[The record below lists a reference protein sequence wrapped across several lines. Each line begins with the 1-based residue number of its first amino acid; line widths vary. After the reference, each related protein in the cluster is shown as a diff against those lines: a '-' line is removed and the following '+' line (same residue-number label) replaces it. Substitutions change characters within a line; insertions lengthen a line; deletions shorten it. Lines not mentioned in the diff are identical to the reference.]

1 MWQKSLNINE
11 EEEKKALKKAP
22 SLRFRFI
29 LTGTLVIGV
38 IAALAVN
45 LIFDYSQKLADLS
58 YDRLLRSALLQMDEN
73 IGLIRNEVSIDIPWS
88 AFATLAQADEDRVF
102 YKVESLEKGFI
113 TGYQDLNSLPPKPPV
128 LDQVQFYNQEY
139 SGEMVRFAWVERHLT
154 DPETAQ
160 TVRIVLGQTRLS
172 REEMA
177 SAITQKAIQFVLF
190 IALVAITLIIIGS
203 HLVLRPLHRIEG
215 ALEERAMGD
224 LTPIDI
230 NTPKETHHLKVAI
243 NHFMVRLQKNLEQL
257 ENYTADAAHQLRTP
271 LASLRALAENAR
283 DDIFADKNSLGS
295 QPSNSLPLSK
305 GESKSSPEKQY
316 QALDNIIKQC
326 DGLSQTVTLLLNQA
340 VVSHRLQTHRLESID
355 LLEPITASCR
365 EQALTALHQGVH
377 LSLEC
382 DLKQTLILGDSFAIQ
397 QMMQN
402 LIENA
407 VRYSGVDIEHATEV
421 IVQVSEFETFYRIKV
436 IDYGGGIPDVEKGRV
451 FERFYRGRYDI
462 AGSGV
467 GLAMVKDIID
477 HHGARIVILDTEP
490 KGTTFQVDFAKYK
503 YKEGLV

>member
-1 MWQKSLNINE
+1 MWQKSLNHQNLSKE
-11 EEEKKALKKAP
+11 EEENALKKAP

-29 LTGTLVIGV
+29 LAGMLVIGI
-38 IAALAVN
+38 IAGLAIN

-73 IGLIRNEVSIDIPWS
+73 VGLMRNEVSIDIPWS

-102 YKVESLEKGFI
+102 YKVESLEQGFI
-113 TGYQDLNSLPPKPPV
+113 TGYQDLNSEPPQLPKI
-128 LDQVQFYNQEY
+128 DQIQFYNQEY
-139 SGEMVRFAWVERHLT
+139 SGEMVRFAWIQRHLT

-177 SAITQKAIQFVLF
+177 AAVTQKAVEVVVF

-203 HLVLRPLHRIEG
+203 HLVLRPLHRIER

-224 LTPIDI
+224 LTPIVI

-243 NHFMVRLQKNLEQL
+243 NHFMARLQTNLEQL

-271 LASLRALAENAR
+271 LASLKALAENAR
-283 DDIFADKNSLGS
+283 DITSFGDHSVDGTASER
-295 QPSNSLPLSK
+295 QR
-305 GESKSSPEKQY
+305 
-316 QALDNIIKQC
+316 QALDNIVRQC
-326 DGLSQTVTLLLNQA
+326 DALSQTVTLLLNQA
-340 VVSHRLQTHRLESID
+340 VVSHRLQTHRLEPMD
-355 LLEPITASCR
+355 LLIPIAASCR
-365 EQALTALHQGVH
+365 EQAVTALHQGVH
-377 LSLEC
+377 LSLDC
-382 DLKQTLILGDSFAIQ
+382 DLKETLILGDSFSIQ

-407 VRYSGVDIEHATEV
+407 VRYSGSNAQKATEV
-421 IVQVSEFETFYRIKV
+421 IVQVNAFERFYRIKV
-436 IDYGGGIPDVEKGRV
+436 IDYGDGIPDDEKERV

-467 GLAMVKDIID
+467 GLAMVKDIVD
-477 HHGARIVILDTEP
+477 HHSARLQILDTEP
-490 KGTTFQVDFAKYK
+490 KGTTFQVDFAKFRFD
-503 YKEGLV
+503 EGVL

>member
-1 MWQKSLNINE
+1 M
-11 EEEKKALKKAP
+11 
-22 SLRFRFI
+22 
-29 LTGTLVIGV
+29 VIGI
-38 IAALAVN
+38 IAGLAIN

-73 IGLIRNEVSIDIPWS
+73 VGLMRNEVSIDIPWS
-88 AFATLAQADEDRVF
+88 AFATLAQAEEDRVF
-102 YKVESLEKGFI
+102 YKVESLEQGFI
-113 TGYQDLNSLPPKPPV
+113 TGYQDLDSQPPQPPV
-128 LDQVQFYNQEY
+128 LDQIQFYNQEY
-139 SGEMVRFAWVERHLT
+139 SGEMVRFAWVQRHIT

-160 TVRIVLGQTRLS
+160 TVRIILGQTRLS

-177 SAITQKAIQFVLF
+177 SAVTQKAVEVVVF

-203 HLVLRPLHRIEG
+203 HLVLRPLHRIER

-243 NHFMVRLQKNLEQL
+243 NHFMERLQSNLEQL

-283 DDIFADKNSLGS
+283 DNT
-295 QPSNSLPLSK
+295 
-305 GESKSSPEKQY
+305 SPERQH
-316 QALDNIIKQC
+316 QALENIVKQC
-326 DGLSQTVTLLLNQA
+326 DTLSQTVTLLLNQA
-340 VVSHRLQTHRLESID
+340 VVSHRLQTHRLEPID
-355 LLEPITASCR
+355 LLAPITASCR
-365 EQALTALHQGVH
+365 EQAVAALHQGVL
-377 LSLEC
+377 LSLDC
-382 DLKQTLILGDSFAIQ
+382 DLKETMILGDAFSIQ

-407 VRYSGVDIEHATEV
+407 VRYSRADVERGTEI
-421 IVQVSEFETFYRIKV
+421 IVQVSEFERFYRIKV
-436 IDYGGGIPDVEKGRV
+436 IDYGVGIPDIEKERV

-467 GLAMVKDIID
+467 GLAMVKDIVD
-477 HHGARIVILDTEP
+477 HHSARIQILDTEP
-490 KGTTFQVDFAKYK
+490 KGTTFQVDFAKLRFN
-503 YKEGLV
+503 EDTV

>member
-1 MWQKSLNINE
+1 MWQKSPNHRALSE
-11 EEEKKALKKAP
+11 DEEKKALENAP

-29 LTGTLVIGV
+29 LAGVLVIGI
-38 IAALAVN
+38 IAGLAIN

-73 IGLIRNEVSIDIPWS
+73 VGLMRNEVSIDIPWS
-88 AFATLAQADEDRVF
+88 AFATLAQAEEDRVF
-102 YKVESLEKGFI
+102 YKVESLEQGFI
-113 TGYQDLNSLPPKPPV
+113 TGYQDLDSQPPQPPV
-128 LDQVQFYNQEY
+128 LDQIQFYNQEY
-139 SGEMVRFAWVERHLT
+139 SGEMVRFAWVQRHIT

-160 TVRIVLGQTRLS
+160 TVRIILGQTRLS
-172 REEMA
+172 REQMA
-177 SAITQKAIQFVLF
+177 SAVTQKAVEVVVF

-203 HLVLRPLHRIEG
+203 HLVLRPLHRIER

-243 NHFMVRLQKNLEQL
+243 NHFMERLQSNLEQL

-283 DDIFADKNSLGS
+283 DNT
-295 QPSNSLPLSK
+295 
-305 GESKSSPEKQY
+305 SPERQH
-316 QALDNIIKQC
+316 QALENIVKQC
-326 DGLSQTVTLLLNQA
+326 DTLSQTVTLLLNQA
-340 VVSHRLQTHRLESID
+340 VVSHRLQTHRLEPID
-355 LLEPITASCR
+355 LLAPITASCR
-365 EQALTALHQGVH
+365 EQAVAALHQGVL
-377 LSLEC
+377 LSLDC
-382 DLKQTLILGDSFAIQ
+382 DLKETLILGDAFSIQ

-407 VRYSGVDIEHATEV
+407 VRYSREDVERGTEI
-421 IVQVSEFETFYRIKV
+421 IVQVSEFERFYRIKV
-436 IDYGGGIPDVEKGRV
+436 IDYGVGIPDIEKERV

-467 GLAMVKDIID
+467 GLAMVKDIVD
-477 HHGARIVILDTEP
+477 HHLARIQILDTEP
-490 KGTTFQVDFAKYK
+490 KGTTFQVDFAKLRFN
-503 YKEGLV
+503 EDTV

>member
-1 MWQKSLNINE
+1 MWQKSLNHQNLSE
-11 EEEKKALKKAP
+11 EEEQSALRKAP

-29 LTGTLVIGV
+29 LTGFLVIGV
-38 IAALAVN
+38 IASLAIN

-73 IGLIRNEVSIDIPWS
+73 VGLMRNEVSIDIPWS

-102 YKVESLEKGFI
+102 YKVESLEQGFI
-113 TGYQDLNSLPPKPPV
+113 TGYQDLNSEPPQPPV
-128 LDQVQFYNQEY
+128 LDQMQFYNQEY
-139 SGEMVRFAWVERHLT
+139 SGEMVRFAWIQRHLT
-154 DPETAQ
+154 DPETAK

-177 SAITQKAIQFVLF
+177 SSITQKAVEVVVF

-203 HLVLRPLHRIEG
+203 HLVLRPLHRIER

-224 LTPIDI
+224 LTPIEI

-243 NHFMVRLQKNLEQL
+243 NHFMARLQTNLEQL

-271 LASLRALAENAR
+271 LASLKALAENAR
-283 DDIFADKNSLGS
+283 DITSADPHSTDLD
-295 QPSNSLPLSK
+295 
-305 GESKSSPEKQY
+305 SSERQY
-316 QALDNIIKQC
+316 QALDNIVKQC
-326 DGLSQTVTLLLNQA
+326 DALSQTVTLLLNQA
-340 VVSHRLQTHRLESID
+340 VVSHRLQTHRLEPID
-355 LLEPITASCR
+355 LLPPITASCR
-365 EQALTALHQGVH
+365 EQAVTALHKGVR
-377 LSLEC
+377 LSFDC
-382 DLKQTLILGDSFAIQ
+382 DLKETMILGDAFSIQ

-407 VRYSGVDIEHATEV
+407 VRYSALDAQNDTEV
-421 IVQVSEFETFYRIKV
+421 IVQVSEFERFYRIKV
-436 IDYGGGIPDVEKGRV
+436 IDYGDGIPDLEKERV

-467 GLAMVKDIID
+467 GLAMVKDIVD
-477 HHGARIVILDTEP
+477 HHSARIEIVDTEP
-490 KGTTFQVDFAKYK
+490 KGTTFQVDFAKFQYH
-503 YKEGLV
+503 EGVL

>member
-1 MWQKSLNINE
+1 MWQKSLNHQNLSE
-11 EEEKKALKKAP
+11 EEEKNALRKAP

-29 LTGTLVIGV
+29 LAGVLVIGV
-38 IAALAVN
+38 IAGVAVN
-45 LIFDYSQKLADLS
+45 LVFDYSQKLADLS

-73 IGLIRNEVSIDIPWS
+73 VGLIGNEVSIDIPWS

-102 YKVESLEKGFI
+102 YKVESIEQGFI
-113 TGYQDLNSLPPKPPV
+113 TGYRDLNSEPPKKPV
-128 LDQVQFYNQEY
+128 LDEIQFYNREY

-160 TVRIVLGQTRLS
+160 TVRIILGQTRLS
-172 REEMA
+172 REEM
-177 SAITQKAIQFVLF
+177 SSSVTQRAIEIVLL
-190 IALVAITLIIIGS
+190 IALVAITLIMIGS
-203 HLVLRPLHRIEG
+203 HLVLRPLHRIER

-243 NHFMVRLQKNLEQL
+243 NHFMVRLQRNLEQL

-283 DDIFADKNSLGS
+283 DNISSGDISSEPISSDILS
-295 QPSNSLPLSK
+295 SNSVSSK
-305 GESKSSPEKQY
+305 KHHQDLE
-316 QALDNIIKQC
+316 NIVIQC
-326 DGLSQTVTLLLNQA
+326 DTLSQTITLLLNQA
-340 VVSHRLQTHRLESID
+340 VVSHRLQTYH
-355 LLEPITASCR
+355 LEPVNLLDPIRASCR
-365 EQALTALHQGVH
+365 EQAVTALHQGIL
-377 LSLEC
+377 LSLDSE
-382 DLKQTLILGDSFAIQ
+382 LQSALVLGDSFSIQ

-407 VRYSGVDIEHATEV
+407 VRYSGSGREHASEI
-421 IVQVSEFETFYRIKV
+421 IVQVNEFDRFYRIKV
-436 IDYGGGIPDVEKGRV
+436 IDYGDGIPDIEKDRV

-467 GLAMVKDIID
+467 GLAMVKDIVD
-477 HHGARIVILDTEP
+477 HHSARILILDNEP
-490 KGTTFQVDFAKYK
+490 QGTTFQVDFAKLK
-503 YKEGLV
+503 IDEASA

>member
-1 MWQKSLNINE
+1 MWQKSPNHRALSE
-11 EEEKKALKKAP
+11 DEEKKALENAP

-29 LTGTLVIGV
+29 LAGVLVIGI
-38 IAALAVN
+38 IAGLAIN

-73 IGLIRNEVSIDIPWS
+73 VGLMRNEVSIDIPWS
-88 AFATLAQADEDRVF
+88 AFATLAQAEEDRVF
-102 YKVESLEKGFI
+102 YKVESLEQGFI
-113 TGYQDLNSLPPKPPV
+113 TGYQDLDSKPPQPPV
-128 LDQVQFYNQEY
+128 LDQIQFYNQEY
-139 SGEMVRFAWVERHLT
+139 SGEMVRFAWVQRHIT

-160 TVRIVLGQTRLS
+160 TVRIILGQTRLS

-177 SAITQKAIQFVLF
+177 SAVTQKAVEVVVF

-203 HLVLRPLHRIEG
+203 HLVLRPLHRIER

-243 NHFMVRLQKNLEQL
+243 NHFMERLQSNLEQL

-283 DDIFADKNSLGS
+283 DNT
-295 QPSNSLPLSK
+295 
-305 GESKSSPEKQY
+305 SPERQH
-316 QALDNIIKQC
+316 QALENIVKQC
-326 DGLSQTVTLLLNQA
+326 DTLSQTVTLLLNQA
-340 VVSHRLQTHRLESID
+340 VVSHRLQTHRLEPID
-355 LLEPITASCR
+355 LLAPITASCR
-365 EQALTALHQGVH
+365 EQAVAALHQGVL
-377 LSLEC
+377 LSLDC
-382 DLKQTLILGDSFAIQ
+382 DLKETMILGDAFSIQ

-407 VRYSGVDIEHATEV
+407 VRYSRADVERGTEI
-421 IVQVSEFETFYRIKV
+421 IVQVSEFERFYRIKV
-436 IDYGGGIPDVEKGRV
+436 IDYGVGIPDIEKERV

-467 GLAMVKDIID
+467 GLAMVKDIVD
-477 HHGARIVILDTEP
+477 HHSARIQILDTEP
-490 KGTTFQVDFAKYK
+490 KGTTFQVDFAKLRFN
-503 YKEGLV
+503 EDTV

>member
-1 MWQKSLNINE
+1 
-11 EEEKKALKKAP
+11 
-22 SLRFRFI
+22 RFRFI
-29 LTGTLVIGV
+29 LAGVLVIGI
-38 IAALAVN
+38 IAGLAIN

-73 IGLIRNEVSIDIPWS
+73 VGLMRNEVSIDIPWS
-88 AFATLAQADEDRVF
+88 AFATLAQAEEDRVF
-102 YKVESLEKGFI
+102 YKVESLEQGFI
-113 TGYQDLNSLPPKPPV
+113 TGYQDLDSQPPQPPV
-128 LDQVQFYNQEY
+128 LDQIQFYNQEY
-139 SGEMVRFAWVERHLT
+139 SGEMVRFAWVQRHIT

-160 TVRIVLGQTRLS
+160 TVRIILGQTRLS

-177 SAITQKAIQFVLF
+177 SAVTQKAVEVVVF

-203 HLVLRPLHRIEG
+203 HLVLRPLHRIER

-243 NHFMVRLQKNLEQL
+243 NHFMERLQSNLEQL

-283 DDIFADKNSLGS
+283 DNT
-295 QPSNSLPLSK
+295 
-305 GESKSSPEKQY
+305 SPERQH
-316 QALDNIIKQC
+316 QALENIVKQC
-326 DGLSQTVTLLLNQA
+326 DTLSQTVTLLLNQA
-340 VVSHRLQTHRLESID
+340 VVSHRLQTHRLEPID
-355 LLEPITASCR
+355 LLAPITASCR
-365 EQALTALHQGVH
+365 EQAVAALHQGVL
-377 LSLEC
+377 LSLDC
-382 DLKQTLILGDSFAIQ
+382 DLKETMILGDAFSIQ

-407 VRYSGVDIEHATEV
+407 VRYSRADVERGTEI
-421 IVQVSEFETFYRIKV
+421 IVQVSEFERFYRIKV
-436 IDYGGGIPDVEKGRV
+436 IDYGVGIPDIEKERV

-467 GLAMVKDIID
+467 GLAMVKDIVD
-477 HHGARIVILDTEP
+477 HHSARIQILDTEP
-490 KGTTFQVDFAKYK
+490 KGTTFQVDFAKLRFN
-503 YKEGLV
+503 EDTV

>member
-1 MWQKSLNINE
+1 MWQKSLNHRNLSE
-11 EEEKKALKKAP
+11 EEERNALRKAP
-22 SLRFRFI
+22 SLRVRFI
-29 LTGTLVIGV
+29 VGGVLVIGI
-38 IAALAVN
+38 IASLAIN

-73 IGLIRNEVSIDIPWS
+73 VGLIRNEVSIDIPWS
-88 AFATLAQADEDRVF
+88 AFATLAQAEEDRVF
-102 YKVESLEKGFI
+102 YKVESLEQGFI
-113 TGYQDLNSLPPKPPV
+113 TGYQDLDSQPPKPPV
-128 LDQVQFYNQEY
+128 LDQIQFYNQEY
-139 SGEMVRFAWVERHLT
+139 SGELVRFAWVERYLT

-177 SAITQKAIQFVLF
+177 SAVTQKAVEVVVF

-203 HLVLRPLHRIEG
+203 HLVLRPLHRIER

-243 NHFMVRLQKNLEQL
+243 NHFMARLQTNLEQL

-283 DDIFADKNSLGS
+283 DNTSADNT
-295 QPSNSLPLSK
+295 
-305 GESKSSPEKQY
+305 SPERQY
-316 QALDNIIKQC
+316 QTLENIVKQC
-326 DGLSQTVTLLLNQA
+326 DTLSQTVTLLLNQA
-340 VVSHRLQTHRLESID
+340 VVSHRLQTHRLEPIE
-355 LLEPITASCR
+355 LLEPIKASCR
-365 EQALTALHQGVH
+365 EQAVTALHQGVH
-377 LSLEC
+377 LSLDCE
-382 DLKQTLILGDSFAIQ
+382 LQQTLILGDSFSIQ

-407 VRYSGVDIEHATEV
+407 VRYSGLGVEHATEV
-421 IVQVSEFETFYRIKV
+421 IVQVNEFERFYRIKV
-436 IDYGGGIPDVEKGRV
+436 IDYGGGIPDIEKERV

-467 GLAMVKDIID
+467 GLAMVKDIVD
-477 HHGARIVILDTEP
+477 HHSARIKILDTEP
-490 KGTTFQVDFAKYK
+490 KGTTFQVDFAKFTFN
-503 YKEGLV
+503 EGTT